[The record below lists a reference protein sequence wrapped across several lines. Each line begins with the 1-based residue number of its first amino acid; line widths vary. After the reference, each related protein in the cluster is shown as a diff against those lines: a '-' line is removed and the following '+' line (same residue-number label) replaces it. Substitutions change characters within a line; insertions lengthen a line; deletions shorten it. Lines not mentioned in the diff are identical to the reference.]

1 MYGYDLPSRA
11 KISVRKDDIIV
22 SKLKGKISFTI
33 ILDDVDNIICS
44 NGFALLRPKD
54 YNSAVLIFANLF
66 TSEFK
71 IQHNALC
78 TGSIMET
85 ISEIDIQNIYI
96 MGGIGCDK

>member
-1 MYGYDLPSRA
+1 
-11 KISVRKDDIIV
+11 
-22 SKLKGKISFTI
+22 
-33 ILDDVDNIICS
+33 
-44 NGFALLRPKD
+44 
-54 YNSAVLIFANLF
+54 VLIFANLF

-96 MGGIGCDK
+96 NPNIDNAKYKGVIDALGVINEL

>member
-1 MYGYDLPSRA
+1 M
-11 KISVRKDDIIV
+11 
-22 SKLKGKISFTI
+22 KGKISFTI

-54 YNSAVLIFANLF
+54 YDSAVIIFANLF

-96 MGGIGCDK
+96 NPNIDNAKYEGVIDALGVINEL